1 MGARLLAIAFDFLS
15 PALVACSCDSAA
27 LLHRRTW
34 LLRLIGVIFVGRR
47 WLVGGVWS
55 LVHLGVFP
63 MTPLG
68 GTGAIVVYVFGRRV
82 GHSLA
87 RRKHGSGMKESTRQ
101 PEP

>member
-34 LLRLIGVIFVGRR
+34 LLGLVGVIFVGRR

-63 MTPLG
+63 LTPLE
-68 GTGAIVVYVFGRRV
+68 GTGAIVYVFGRRV
-82 GHSLA
+82 VHSLA
-87 RRKHGSGMKESTRQ
+87 RRSMEAG
-101 PEP
+101 